1 MEKPDSSFS
10 QDNLLLKLIA
20 NGILKSEVLMVQFI
34 QKNKCEKYEQ
44 YE

>member
-1 MEKPDSSFS
+1 
-10 QDNLLLKLIA
+10 LIA

-44 YE
+44 YEWEENNTFEIRKIK